1 MPVTT
6 IADLQIVPSKF
17 TAYTLER
24 TTEKSMLVKSGI
36 VTSDPTVSQIINGTP
51 KGGNLITMPF
61 YNPLSG
67 EDEVFGEEEIG
78 VDKITTD
85 NEVATLLVRQKAWG
99 DTDLS
104 KVFGGTDP
112 INAIANLIADWW
124 NEREQA
130 IMLAVLKG
138 ILDPAT
144 GALKEHVLDVSGA
157 SGTDAIIGVDNT
169 LDAKQLMGDAYDKL
183 GMVFMHSATYTQLQK
198 QQQIET
204 EYDSDLKIKIDYYL
218 GYQVVVDDEMPY
230 DAESK
235 TFMTYFLGKGV
246 FARDDGMPAGLVGTE
261 TDRNKRKAENILINR
276 RALVLHPLGVSWN
289 PSAQMDNGKKY
300 ASNNNLSTPA
310 NWIRKKALKNIPI
323 VALKHK
329 IASSSTS
336 VPVTPTL
343 GELTVQSVEGSESG
357 QTKITVS
364 PEKADGNSY
373 KYKVAASP
381 TMPTYGQTCTSGY
394 TAWDGTSEI
403 AATTGQKIVVVEV
416 DASNKA
422 VAAGMADVTAKA

>member
-6 IADLQIVPSKF
+6 IADLQIVPTKF

-36 VTSDPTVSQIINGTP
+36 TTNDPTVSQVINGTP
-51 KGGNLITMPF
+51 KGGNLITMPY
-61 YNPLSG
+61 YNPLTG

-112 INAIANLIADWW
+112 IRAIANLIADWW

-130 IMLAVLKG
+130 VMLSVLKG
-138 ILDPAT
+138 ILDPVS

-157 SGTDAIIGVDNT
+157 SGTDSIIGVDNT

-204 EYDSDLKIKIDYYL
+204 EYDSDLKININYYL
-218 GYQVVVDDEMPY
+218 GYHVIVDDGMPY
-230 DAESK
+230 DASEK

-246 FARDDGMPAGLVGTE
+246 FARNDGMPTGLIGTE

-276 RALVLHPLGVSWN
+276 RALVMHPLGVSWN

-300 ASNNNLSTPA
+300 ASNNNLSNPA
-310 NWIRKKALKNIPI
+310 NWTRKKALKNIPI

-329 IASSSTS
+329 IAASSVS
-336 VPVTPTL
+336 VPVSPTL
-343 GELTVQSVEGSESG
+343 GELTVQSAEGAESG
-357 QTKITVS
+357 KTRITVS
-364 PEKADGNSY
+364 PEKTGGNSY
-373 KYKVAASP
+373 KYKMAASP
-381 TMPTYGQTCTSGY
+381 TMPTYGQACTSGY
-394 TAWDGTSEI
+394 TAWNGTDEI
-403 AATTGQKIVVVEV
+403 TATAGQKIVVVEV
-416 DASNKA
+416 DSENKA
-422 VAAGMADVTAKA
+422 VAAGMATLAVKA

>member
-17 TAYTLER
+17 TEYTLER

-36 VTSDPTVSQIINGTP
+36 VTSDPQVSQIISGTP

-61 YNPLSG
+61 YNPLTG
-67 EDEVFGEEEIG
+67 EDEVFGEEEIE

-104 KVFGGTDP
+104 KVLGGTDP
-112 INAIANLIADWW
+112 IDAIANLVADWW

-130 IMLAVLKG
+130 VMLSILKG
-138 ILDPAT
+138 ILDPVN

-157 SGTDAIIGVDNT
+157 SGTDSIIGVDNT

-183 GMVFMHSATYTQLQK
+183 GMAFMHSATYTQLQK
-198 QQQIET
+198 QQQIES

-218 GYQVVVDDEMPY
+218 GYQVKVDDGMPY
-230 DAESK
+230 DTAEK

-246 FARDDGMPAGLVGTE
+246 FARDDGMPAGLIGTE
-261 TDRNKRKAENILINR
+261 VDRNKRKAENILINR
-276 RALVLHPLGVSWN
+276 RALVMHPRGISWN
-289 PSAQMDNGKKY
+289 PSAQMDNRKKY
-300 ASNNNLSTPA
+300 ASNNNLATPA

-323 VALKHK
+323 IALKHK
-329 IASSSTS
+329 IASSKVT

-343 GELTVQSVEGSESG
+343 GNLTVQSAEGTESG
-357 QTKITVS
+357 KTKITVS
-364 PEKADGNSY
+364 PEKADGHSY
-373 KYKVAASP
+373 KYKIAASP

-394 TAWDGTSEI
+394 TAWNGTDEI
-403 AATTGQKIVVVEV
+403 TATAGQKIVVVEV
-416 DASNKA
+416 DSANKA
-422 VAAGMADVTAKA
+422 MAAGMADITVKA

>member
-112 INAIANLIADWW
+112 IGAIANLIADWW

-130 IMLAVLKG
+130 VMLSVLKG
-138 ILDPAT
+138 ILDPVS

-157 SGTDAIIGVDNT
+157 SGTDSVIGVDNT

-183 GMVFMHSATYTQLQK
+183 GMVFMHSATYTELQK
-198 QQQIET
+198 QQKIET
-204 EYDSDLKIKIDYYL
+204 EYSSDLKIKIDYYL
-218 GYQVVVDDEMPY
+218 GYQVVVDDGMPY
-230 DAESK
+230 DASGK

-246 FARDDGMPAGLVGTE
+246 FARNDGMPQGLVGTE

-276 RALVLHPLGVSWN
+276 RALVMHPLGISWN

-329 IASSSTS
+329 ITSGSVS
-336 VPVTPTL
+336 VPVSPTL
-343 GELTVQSVEGSESG
+343 GELTVNSEEGTETG
-357 QTKITVS
+357 KTKITVS
-364 PEKADGNSY
+364 PEKAEGNSY

-381 TMPTYGQTCTSGY
+381 TLPAYGQTCTTGY
-394 TAWDGTSEI
+394 TAWNGTDEI
-403 AATTGQKIVVVEV
+403 SATAGQKIVVAEV
-416 DASNKA
+416 DSSNKA
-422 VAAGMADVTAKA
+422 VAAGMAVLTVKS

>member
-1 MPVTT
+1 MAVTT

-17 TAYTLER
+17 TEYTLER

-36 VTSDPTVSQIINGTP
+36 TTSDQTVSKIIDGTP
-51 KGGNLITMPF
+51 KGGNLITMPY

-67 EDEVFGEEEIG
+67 EDEVFGEEEIE
-78 VDKITTD
+78 VDKITSD

-112 INAIANLIADWW
+112 IGAIANLVSDWW

-130 IMLAVLKG
+130 IMLATLKG
-138 ILDPAT
+138 ILDPAA
-144 GALKEHVLDVSGA
+144 GALKAHVLDVSGA
-157 SGTDAIIGVDNT
+157 SGTDSVIGVDNT

-198 QQQIET
+198 QQKIET

-218 GYQVVVDDEMPY
+218 GYQVVVDDGMPY
-230 DAESK
+230 DNSGK
-235 TFMTYFLGKGV
+235 TYMTYFMGKGV
-246 FARDDGMPAGLVGTE
+246 FARDDGMPQGLVGTE

-276 RALVLHPLGVSWN
+276 RALVMHPLGLSWN
-289 PSAQMDNGKKY
+289 PSAKMDNGKKY
-300 ASNNNLSTPA
+300 ASNNNLSTPT
-310 NWIRKKALKNIPI
+310 NWILKKDLKNIPI

-329 IASSSTS
+329 IASGSVS
-336 VPVTPTL
+336 VPVAPTL
-343 GELTVQSVEGSESG
+343 GTLTITSEEGTDSG
-357 QTKITVS
+357 KTKITVS
-364 PEKADGNSY
+364 PEKDGSNSY

-381 TMPTYGQTCTSGY
+381 TLPTYGQTCTSGY
-394 TAWDGTSEI
+394 TAWNGTDEI
-403 AATTGQKIVVVEV
+403 TATTGQKIVVVEV
-416 DASNKA
+416 DSANKA
-422 VAAGMADVTAKA
+422 VAAGMAELTVKA